1 MHGPQAEKGTNM
13 SRILVGVDASDASI
27 EALRR
32 AAEEARWRD
41 DASLEVVYV
50 FTPPQQVAAFPVIPD
65 AGGDKADIEKRRVKA
80 TEELGAWL
88 EQTDV
93 DLSDL
98 QVEWSVLA
106 SHKTASALIDR
117 SRDAELVV
125 VGSRGRGG
133 FKGLRLG
140 STSEQVTRHAL
151 CPVLVVRA
159 STTN

>member
-1 MHGPQAEKGTNM
+1 M
-13 SRILVGVDASDASI
+13 STILVGVDASDASI

-32 AAEEARWRD
+32 AAEEARWRS
-41 DASLEVVYV
+41 AALEVVYV
-50 FTPPQQVAAFPVIPD
+50 FAPPQQVAAFPVIPD
-65 AGGDKADIEKRRVKA
+65 TASDKEAIEKRRVKA
-80 TEELGAWL
+80 TDELGDWL
-88 EQTDV
+88 KKIDV

-98 QVEWSVLA
+98 EVTWSVLA

-117 SRDAELVV
+117 SKDADMVV

-151 CPVLVVRA
+151 CPVLVIRE
-159 STTN
+159 STKS